1 MMILRGVFPLD
12 ESWDFDNAS
21 VNSMHHGYLEVLWMG
36 QRNSAPVDG
45 FCIPLFQASG
55 GAGFWILPSTVHG
68 VKATF
73 KMGETVIFNL
83 DLLRR

>member
-1 MMILRGVFPLD
+1 MILSGVFPLD

-45 FCIPLFQASG
+45 FCIPLFL
-55 GAGFWILPSTVHG
+55 GFSRVFFIHLVIHSSW
-68 VKATF
+68 
-73 KMGETVIFNL
+73 GEGNL
-83 DLLRR
+83 

>member
-36 QRNSAPVDG
+36 RRNSAPVDG
-45 FCIPLFQASG
+45 FCIPLFL
-55 GAGFWILPSTVHG
+55 GFSR
-68 VKATF
+68 F
-73 KMGETVIFNL
+73 FF
-83 DLLRR
+83 